1 MMALSTMNVIEA
13 TTDNPGNLS
22 NISEKN
28 FVCLT
33 PETPKNKQIWLSIN
47 NNNVM
52 RFSWITISVF
62 IHANRLNSDRFTIPT
77 IHIS

>member
-22 NISEKN
+22 NISEEN

-33 PETPKNKQIWLSIN
+33 PETQKN
-47 NNNVM
+47 
-52 RFSWITISVF
+52 
-62 IHANRLNSDRFTIPT
+62 
-77 IHIS
+77 